1 MRRTILSVQR
11 LTAIEQAS
19 LHVQPVAMGQCVGRA
34 LASLEPVIRESGALI
49 EIAEMPTL
57 VADESL
63 IATLLENLVA
73 NALKFSSRPVKVN
86 ITVDGGIKR
95 QHFWRSCR
103 QREQPSARMQYALY
117 SSF

>member
-1 MRRTILSVQR
+1 
-11 LTAIEQAS
+11 
-19 LHVQPVAMGQCVGRA
+19 MGQCVGRA

-86 ITVDGGIKR
+86 ITAEQVDDTWILGVKDQGPRVLSK
-95 QHFWRSCR
+95 
-103 QREQPSARMQYALY
+103 Y
-117 SSF
+117 